1 MDNETKKKTTTK
13 KTSTSKKSNGT
24 KTKTNSTGTK
34 KTTTKTATKANIKTS
49 AKTTKPVEEK
59 VIIKEETKNEEIK
72 NEVPKKEVLKNE
84 FVIDNKMIAIIVLA
98 LLIASI
104 GIAKISGVLDDKDY
118 SQSYLLKHKIVTNK
132 IEDVDINN
140 ISLNK
145 DVFILVTSLKNE
157 EEYNLEKNLKKVIKD
172 NGIKDNFYV
181 YIYDDENTD
190 LNKVFNI
197 SGDIK
202 VPTILYYKNGEF
214 VDMVKREDQQM
225 IEAADFAKLLDIYEL
240 SKEED

>member
-13 KTSTSKKSNGT
+13 KTSTSKKS
-24 KTKTNSTGTK
+24 TGTK
-34 KTTTKTATKANIKTS
+34 KTTTKTATKANVKTS

-59 VIIKEETKNEEIK
+59 VIIKEETK

-145 DVFILVTSLKNE
+145 DVFVLVTSLKNE